1 MPPPIG
7 EVNDCITPTD
17 RFVKRDIVRWK
28 GKGDAP
34 MRAPSI
40 DRLASP
46 PAQGLARDGI
56 STRGKPGNGFTLIEL
71 LVVIALITILAGLLL
86 PVLAQVRER
95 SRRIVC
101 LANLCQLSRAHHLYL
116 SDWDEQLPPWS
127 LPAPPTT
134 ARAPDWTTFLQPY
147 LHGST
152 ALQDPDAPAPAMG
165 QTGAPFLADYALLT
179 WRKSGRLGFPD
190 EPEMRWPG
198 PPLSLGQVMRPSET
212 IQWMDGRTASRWTA
226 GALWRHGGGLNAAFV
241 DGHARWMRTPEFR
254 RVTRDA
260 DGMYWLYYGS
270 ADR

>member
-1 MPPPIG
+1 
-7 EVNDCITPTD
+7 
-17 RFVKRDIVRWK
+17 
-28 GKGDAP
+28 

-134 ARAPDWTTFLQPY
+134 ARAPDWTMFLQPY
-147 LHGST
+147 LRGST
-152 ALQDPDAPAPAMG
+152 VLRDPAAPPPAVT
-165 QTGAPFLADYALLT
+165 QAGAPFLADYALLT
-179 WRKSGRLGFPD
+179 WRKSGRRGFPD

-241 DGHARWMRTPEFR
+241 DGHARWMRTHEFR
-254 RVTRDA
+254 RVTRDT